1 MAGAPASI
9 LTVSAAERSLAFW
22 SRVAICHGIKPLS
35 HPAVRQPRSSDK
47 MDLIPSGADG
57 RASLFRR
64 PLSRSR
70 GPITHRRPCMTGP
83 RGYLLNTARRCACKP
98 TDAPDWSIGCEPP
111 QGGVRQKRD
120 CMRPKKTI
128 LCVDD
133 NEQVLS
139 VRTFLLETRGYRIIA
154 VNTAQEALEV
164 LERSLP
170 GTLDLILCDLL
181 MPQMDGNELVRRAKQ
196 LHQGLPAMIVSG
208 TVNAFDRALH
218 ADVFL
223 PKGASSPAEMIER
236 IRVLVARKRGPKKAA
251 AAASTQPAD
260 ISSFAHATAS

>member
-1 MAGAPASI
+1 
-9 LTVSAAERSLAFW
+9 
-22 SRVAICHGIKPLS
+22 
-35 HPAVRQPRSSDK
+35 
-47 MDLIPSGADG
+47 
-57 RASLFRR
+57 
-64 PLSRSR
+64 
-70 GPITHRRPCMTGP
+70 
-83 RGYLLNTARRCACKP
+83 
-98 TDAPDWSIGCEPP
+98 
-111 QGGVRQKRD
+111 
-120 CMRPKKTI
+120 MRPKKTI

-139 VRTFLLETRGYRIIA
+139 VRTFLLETRGYRIVA

-170 GTLDLILCDLL
+170 GTLDLVLCDLL

-196 LHQGLPAMIVSG
+196 LHPGLPAMIVSG

-236 IRVLVARKRGPKKAA
+236 IRVLVARKRGPKKSTIP
-251 AAASTQPAD
+251 ASTKPAD
-260 ISSFAHATAS
+260 RAAFVHATAS